1 MVGAPVIER
10 DTEITVLGG
19 LLSRAVAGRGSL
31 VTIEGQA
38 GIGKTRLLSHI
49 RRRASSAGWRIL
61 DSRCTPQSGS
71 IEFGLFRD
79 WFGTLAHRAGADG
92 NTFTGPGRVLVA
104 LGSGSG
110 SGPGEGAQHSVGDVA
125 YGARWALED
134 LTADQPTL
142 LLADDVQ
149 WADRQSLQALDLLA
163 NPLRQLPCLVVWTV
177 RSGEPIRAADDLGR
191 LITSSTVVTPRAW
204 TRRAVAGRVA
214 AAYPRSGEVERR
226 RLTDE
231 VYAASGGVPF
241 YVESLLAD
249 PDPSIELSDGHT
261 RQVSD
266 AVAGS
271 VADRLGRLGSTAVA
285 TATATCVLEGWATV
299 STIAVLI
306 NQPSDVVAEDVSA
319 LVAARILAH
328 QRNGIVRPAYPIV
341 ADVLLSR
348 MSVTEESKL
357 HHAAAAVLI
366 KRGAPRAEI
375 AEHLLLTLPGND
387 PEVRARLREA
397 GDLALRSGSA
407 DTALKYLDRA
417 LAEGPIDVD
426 QIGLLASAARAESLQ
441 GELDAALLNWERAWE
456 LAGDDET
463 RSRLRAEAGD
473 ALVLAGRHQDA
484 EGVYGAPD
492 DSETVGGRLL
502 ARMVLAGLLNGVNPD
517 YIHKQVDAI
526 LADPPSGDNH
536 GDRLRLSAAAVLLT
550 FECRDGKLARDLAIR
565 AVDGGALLLDET
577 AEGSALYLTS
587 GVLGWCSAFAEAEAL
602 LTSAMDEAR
611 SRNSVMA
618 LASAAACR
626 GGVRMRMG
634 MVTEALADLEVALA
648 QRSQGWSAYL
658 AGVLAS
664 LVEGRIARGEL
675 DRAASYRD
683 DLEELSHVPGMTAAQ
698 ATYALADL
706 AAVHAD
712 HDRAAGLYARVGQLV
727 EGRMD
732 NPAIMPWRAGEA
744 LARIRLGEP
753 RLAVELAQANMERAR
768 AFGAPYAVAQA
779 LRTLAAVD
787 ATADRVGLLRE
798 ALAVLRRVPAPRL
811 EAQVA
816 TDLAG
821 MLLLTH
827 GMTDTIEPVALLR
840 QAESYAAF
848 QELRP
853 LSDRVHRLLE
863 RIGEPVKRSTTE
875 SLSSLTVSERRVAEL
890 AASGLSN
897 RQIAQHLFV
906 TIKAVEWHLSN
917 VYRKLGIRSRTRLPA
932 LLNVPVP
939 RSPAAYEKARLGSS

>member
-19 LLSRAVAGRGSL
+19 LLSKAVAGRGSL
-31 VTIEGQA
+31 VTVEGQA
-38 GIGKTRLLSHI
+38 GIGKTRLLSHV
-49 RRRASSAGWRIL
+49 RRRAVSAGWRIL
-61 DSRCTPQSGS
+61 DSRCTPQSDT

-79 WFGTLAHRAGADG
+79 WFGTLAHRAGVDG
-92 NTFTGPGRVLVA
+92 HTF
-104 LGSGSG
+104 
-110 SGPGEGAQHSVGDVA
+110 SGPGKVLAEISNGGAPDGSRPGVGDVA

-134 LTADQPTL
+134 LTSVAPTL
-142 LLADDVQ
+142 LIADDVQ
-149 WADRQSLQALDLLA
+149 WADALSLQALDLLA
-163 NPLRQLPCLVVWTV
+163 NPLRQLPCLIVWAV
-177 RSGEPIRAADDLGR
+177 RSGEPTRAADELGR
-191 LITSSTVVTPRAW
+191 LVTSSTVVTPRPW
-204 TRRAVAGRVA
+204 SRQAVSSRVTA
-214 AAYPRSGEVERR
+214 TYPRSGEVERHR
-226 RLTDE
+226 VTDQ
-231 VYAASGGVPF
+231 VYAATGGVPF
-241 YVESLLAD
+241 YVESMLAG
-249 PDPSIELSDGHT
+249 ST
-261 RQVSD
+261 VSD
-266 AVAGS
+266 SVAGS
-271 VADRLGRLGSTAVA
+271 VADRLRRLGSTA
-285 TATATCVLEGWATV
+285 TATSTGACLLGPWATV
-299 STIAVLI
+299 STIAALTR
-306 NQPSDVVAEDVSA
+306 QPSEVVAEDVSA
-319 LVAARILAH
+319 LVAARLLGH
-328 QRNGIVRPAYPIV
+328 QRNGVVRPAYPIV

-348 MSVTEESKL
+348 MSVSEESKL
-357 HHAAAAVLI
+357 HQAAAAVLI
-366 KRGAPRAEI
+366 ERGAPRAEV

-387 PEVRARLREA
+387 PDVRARLREA
-397 GDLALRSGSA
+397 GELALRSRSA
-407 DTALKYLDRA
+407 EDALKYLDRA

-426 QIGLLASAARAESLQ
+426 QIGLLAATARAESLK
-441 GELDAALLNWERAWE
+441 GDLDAALLNWERAWE
-456 LAGDDET
+456 LADDDET

-473 ALVLAGRHQDA
+473 ALVLAGRHHDA

-502 ARMVLAGLLNGVNPD
+502 ARMVLAGLLNGANPE

-526 LADPPSGDNH
+526 LADPPSGKNH

-550 FECRDGKLARDLAIR
+550 FECRDGGLARDLAIR

-611 SRNSVMA
+611 SRGSVMA

-648 QRSQGWSAYL
+648 QRAQGWSAYL
-658 AGVLAS
+658 AGVLAA
-664 LVEGRIARGEL
+664 LVECRIARGEL
-675 DRAASYRD
+675 DKAAAYRD

-712 HDRAAGLYARVGQLV
+712 YERAAALYAQVGRLV

-732 NPAIMPWRAGEA
+732 NPAILPWRAGEA

-753 RLAVELAQANMERAR
+753 RIAVELAQANMERAH

-779 LRTLAAVD
+779 MRTLAAVD
-787 ATADRVGLLRE
+787 ATTDRVGLLRE
-798 ALAVLRRVPAPRL
+798 ALEVLGRVPAPRL

-821 MLLLTH
+821 MLLLTR
-827 GMTDTIEPVALLR
+827 GMTDIAEPVALLR
-840 QAESYAAF
+840 RAESYAAF

-875 SLSSLTVSERRVAEL
+875 NLSSLTVSERRVAEL

-917 VYRKLGIRSRTRLPA
+917 VYRKLGIRSRTRLPG

-939 RSPAAYEKARLGSS
+939 RTPAAYENARLGAT